1 MKLSVLLI
9 DDAEEYRILCAGLI
23 RMQWPD
29 ASVEKWDP
37 VGQGMP
43 GADKDLSQY
52 DVILLDFR
60 LGNEDGLAWLKIL
73 RARAGC
79 PPIVMITGAGSEELV
94 LTAMRAGAI
103 DYIPKATLSVDRLAQ
118 AIREALALSTVD
130 PSLPPQRSDRNSGRH
145 GASIALKGYRTLRQI
160 GIGASSVIYL
170 AEQISDGARV
180 AIKLLRSRLTSD
192 AEMMR
197 RFEQER
203 NIVLGLKS
211 RYVARVYDQGIVDG
225 RAYIVMEYFEGGD
238 LKARIAR
245 GIETGRA
252 VELLYSIGQALAHL
266 HDEGIIHRDLKPD
279 NIMFREDGSLGILDF
294 GIAKLADLDAGITQM
309 PCVLGTPYYMSP
321 EQASGGTI
329 DGRTDLYSAGVIF
342 YEMLTGAKPFQGANF
357 FDVIDKHRRQPVP
370 VLPQEFARY
379 QETVERLIAK
389 RAPDRFRDAH
399 ELLAHLEARFG
410 CRA

>member
-1 MKLSVLLI
+1 MSLSVLLI
-9 DDAEEYRILCAGLI
+9 DDAAEFRILCAGLI

-37 VGQGMP
+37 VTQGMP
-43 GADKDLSQY
+43 GSDMDLSQF

-60 LGNEDGLAWLKIL
+60 LGTEDGLEWLKIL
-73 RARAGC
+73 RARPGC

-118 AIREALALSTVD
+118 GIREALALSTVD
-130 PSLPPQRSDRNSGRH
+130 PALPPQRSGRGLGRG
-145 GASIALKGYRTLRQI
+145 GASIALEGYRTLRQI

-170 AEQISDGARV
+170 AERTSDGARV

-192 AEMMR
+192 SEMMK

-203 NIVLGLKS
+203 KIVLGLKS
-211 RYVARVYDQGIVDG
+211 RYVARVYDQGIVGG
-225 RAYIVMEYFEGGD
+225 RAYIVMEYFDGGD
-238 LKARIAR
+238 LKAQIAR
-245 GIETGRA
+245 GIDAGRA
-252 VELLYSIGQALAHL
+252 VELLYRIGQALAHL

-294 GIAKLADLDAGITQM
+294 GVAKLAFGDPGITQM

-321 EQASGGTI
+321 EQASGGAI
-329 DGRTDLYSAGVIF
+329 DARTDLYAAGIIF

-389 RAPDRFRDAH
+389 RASDRFRDAH
-399 ELLAHLEARFG
+399 ELLAHLKAQFGAR
-410 CRA
+410 A